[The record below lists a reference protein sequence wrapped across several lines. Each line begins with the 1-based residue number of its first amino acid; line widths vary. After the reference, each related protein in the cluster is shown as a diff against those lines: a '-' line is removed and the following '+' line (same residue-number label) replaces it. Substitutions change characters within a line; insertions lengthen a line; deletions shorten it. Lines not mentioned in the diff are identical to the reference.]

1 MMKLLAVTILSAGLA
16 TSAMAQTATSGTAAD
31 RSNVQQN
38 TAGEGGNIPPK
49 PAASGAV
56 DSTATNSTMTGSS
69 TMGEGSKKCNNGGQP
84 GDAANSGNLPNN
96 TGTTVQ
102 GTNC

>member
-1 MMKLLAVTILSAGLA
+1 
-16 TSAMAQTATSGTAAD
+16 
-31 RSNVQQN
+31 
-38 TAGEGGNIPPK
+38 
-49 PAASGAV
+49 
-56 DSTATNSTMTGSS
+56 MTGSS

-96 TGTTVQ
+96 SGTTVQ